1 VIVRS
6 MLIAPLSEDLS
17 AVACSMLPSI
27 PTSPGAV
34 MMGVAYSMSFAMCI
48 TAASAPRYLACAGLI
63 RDLRAM
69 SLPPHGTVS
78 RIEHAY
84 LPVNTAAS
92 RLV

>member
-1 VIVRS
+1 MIVRS
-6 MLIAPLSEDLS
+6 MLIAPLSEVLS
-17 AVACSMLPSI
+17 PVAFSMLPSI
-27 PTSPGAV
+27 LTSPGAV
-34 MMGVAYSMSFAMCI
+34 MMAVAYSAMSFAMCI
-48 TAASAPRYLACAGLI
+48 TTARRAPRYLACAA
-63 RDLRAM
+63 DLGAM